1 MTAGAF
7 AGIAVSLTASHNNSP
22 RISQTDGFF

>member
-7 AGIAVSLTASHNNSP
+7 AGIAVSFLATQSL
-22 RISQTDGFF
+22 RKMDEGLMIE